1 MIKYTYT
8 FLLLLLS
15 FSLVQAQRIRDPRQ
29 AKNATELELIF
40 KENSEAQK
48 KLVQAKAAALNIP
61 LREVLKNGV
70 EREFVAVSKTG
81 MPIYY
86 QTTNNLDAAR
96 TISTNKVWPLG
107 SLGLN
112 LSGIGMTNRLGV
124 WDGGSVLTSH
134 QEFQS
139 RATQTDGLSDHATHV
154 AGTMSAG
161 GVVAN
166 AKGMSYQAPIKCYDW
181 NSDASEM
188 SSAASIGMLVSNHSY
203 SQISG
208 WQYNDD
214 LNRWEFWSDPNVSL
228 TEDHKYGFYD
238 DISEQWDQIAFSYPN
253 YLPFVAA
260 GNDRNEPSTIPSTY
274 YIRNTNGSWVVGSST
289 NKPGK
294 VGPYNSISGGSANA
308 KNVLTVGAVNK
319 ITTGWTKASDVVMSS
334 FSGWGP
340 TDDGRI
346 KPDVVA
352 NGVAVNSSIST
363 SNTAYATLNGT
374 SMATPNASGSALLI
388 QQHHMNLK
396 GVPMRASTLKGLI
409 IHTADEAGTTV
420 GPDYSFGWG
429 LMNTGKAVSTLSDTI
444 KNAVFQNSLSTSG
457 TYTYTFFSDGI
468 TPIRAT
474 ICWTDRQGT
483 SPIPSLNPLTKMLVN
498 DLDLRIKRNSDNTAY
513 MPYVLNV
520 SAPTAAATTG
530 DNTIDNVEQVY
541 IAAPTAGTYTITV
554 SGKGTL
560 VGGSQTYALIVTG
573 ITPKPQAGFTVN
585 SRVICSSRTASFTD
599 QSSGATNR
607 MWYFPGG
614 NPSQST
620 SLNPTITYTIPGIYP
635 VALRISSGSGYD
647 SIYRDDYI
655 TVGGLSL
662 PFEETFESTSSTRSL
677 WTIDN
682 PNNDTTWRYWTVG
695 GSSPGN
701 TAMGINNYDWPRVV
715 FLDRINSPILDLKGY
730 QSAVLNFQHAYTR
743 FDSASTDSLI
753 IYISTNC
760 GTNYTKLASF
770 GENGKGSFATAP
782 TGNYYSSSKFIPS
795 QASDWCGDSINACI
809 SVNLNAYAGSS
820 NVRIRFEQKSNAG
833 NNMYL
838 DNIKVSGTANAPIA
852 NFYSLT
858 KTVCVGDEVQLLDS
872 SRNQPKEWKWT
883 VNDADTLIY
892 SIRNPKVKFIS
903 AGLKTIMLWVKN
915 ASGED
920 SISKIGY
927 INVLA
932 SPAAAAVSSS
942 KGSVICDGD
951 SSMISTDA
959 TSNFVWF
966 KNNVLIVQTATS
978 FYQKEEGLFF
988 VRVTGTNGCRS
999 KSNEVNV
1006 EAGITPAKPVLTKD
1020 LTANAFCEGGSFN
1033 MTSSANLNN
1042 QWYVNDTLYL
1052 GQTNKVLN
1060 YNDGGEFKAQVNDKG
1075 CAIFSDS
1082 LVITKLPKPV
1092 TSEIS
1097 GATWA
1102 VKGDTASFSVVPGM
1116 VGSMFNWTLT
1126 GGSVQSGSGSSNVVI
1141 QFNSVNSSVINV
1153 QENASNGCK
1162 GAIKTININLVNTGL
1177 NNLALGDM
1185 LKLYPNPANEIMVL
1199 DFALAKHGNY
1209 SYAVYNSMG
1218 QKVQVEEVLGASN
1231 TGSKMLQVAHLPE
1244 GIYIIRI
1251 TQLGKEYKQ
1260 TFVKN

>member
-1 MIKYTYT
+1 
-8 FLLLLLS
+8 
-15 FSLVQAQRIRDPRQ
+15 
-29 AKNATELELIF
+29 
-40 KENSEAQK
+40 
-48 KLVQAKAAALNIP
+48 
-61 LREVLKNGV
+61 
-70 EREFVAVSKTG
+70 
-81 MPIYY
+81 
-86 QTTNNLDAAR
+86 
-96 TISTNKVWPLG
+96 
-107 SLGLN
+107 
-112 LSGIGMTNRLGV
+112 MTNRLGV
-124 WDGGSVLTSH
+124 WDGGKVLNTH

-139 RATQTDGLSDHATHV
+139 RATQVDGASGLSDHATHV
-154 AGTMSAG
+154 AGTMVAG

-188 SSAASIGMLVSNHSY
+188 SSAANSGMLVSNHSY

-208 WQYNDD
+208 WQYNDN
-214 LNRWEFWSDPNVSL
+214 LSRWEFWSDPNVSL

-260 GNDRNEPSTIPSTY
+260 GNDRNEPATIPSTY
-274 YIRNTNGSWVVGSST
+274 YIRNTSGSWVLGSST

-319 ITTGWTKASDVVMSS
+319 ITSGWSKSSDVVMSS

-352 NGVAVNSSIST
+352 NGVAVNSCIST
-363 SNTAYATLNGT
+363 SNTAYASLNGT

-388 QQHHMNLK
+388 QQHQMNLK
-396 GVPMRASTLKGLI
+396 GTPMRASTLKGLI

-420 GPDYSFGWG
+420 GPDYTFGWG
-429 LMNTGKAVSTLSDTI
+429 LMNTAKAVSTISDTI
-444 KNAVFQNSLSTSG
+444 KSAIFQNSLSTSG
-457 TYTYTFFSDGI
+457 TYTFTFFSDGV

-474 ICWTDRQGT
+474 ICWTDRQGN
-483 SPIPSLNPLTKMLVN
+483 SPAPSLNPTTKMLVN
-498 DLDLRIKRNSDNTAY
+498 DLDLRIKRNSDNTTF

-520 SAPTAAATTG
+520 ATPTAAATTG

-541 IAAPTAGTYTITV
+541 IAAPTAGTYTITI
-554 SGKGTL
+554 SGKGSL
-560 VGGSQTYALIVTG
+560 VGGSQAYALIVTG
-573 ITPKPQAGFTVN
+573 ITPKPQAGFTV
-585 SRVICSSRTASFTD
+585 SSKVICSARTAAFTD
-599 QSSGATNR
+599 QSSGATSR

-614 NPSQST
+614 SPSQST
-620 SLNPTITYTIPGIYP
+620 SLNPTITYNLPGVYP
-635 VALRISSGSGYD
+635 VALRISSSSGYD

-662 PFEETFESTSSTRSL
+662 PFEETFESSSPTRSL

-682 PNNDTTWRYWTVG
+682 PNNDTAWRYWTVG
-695 GSSPGN
+695 GTSPGN
-701 TAMGINNYDWPRVV
+701 TAMGINNYDWQK
-715 FLDRINSPILDLKGY
+715 LNLSDRINSPIIDLKGY
-730 QSAVLNFQHAYTR
+730 QNAVLNFQHAYTR
-743 FDSASTDSLI
+743 FDTASSDSLI

-760 GTNYTKLASF
+760 GTNFTRLAAF

-782 TGNYYSSSKFIPS
+782 NGNYYSSSKFIPS
-795 QASDWCGDSINACI
+795 QVSDWCGDSINACL
-809 SVNLNAYAGSS
+809 SVNLSSYVGNS
-820 NVRIRFEQKSNAG
+820 NVRIRFEQKANAG

-838 DNIKVSGTANAPIA
+838 DNIKVSGVANAPIA

-872 SRNQPKEWKWT
+872 SRNQAKEWKWN
-883 VNDADTLIY
+883 VSDADTTMYTIK
-892 SIRNPKVKFIS
+892 NPKVKFTS
-903 AGLKTIMLWVKN
+903 AGLKSIMLWVKN
-915 ASGED
+915 ESGED
-920 SISKIGY
+920 SITKVGY

-932 SPAAAAVSSS
+932 SPALPTVSTS
-942 KGSVICDGD
+942 KGNIICNGD

-966 KNNVLIVQTATS
+966 KNNIITTQTATS
-978 FYQKEEGLFF
+978 FYQKEEGLFY
-988 VRVTGTNGCRS
+988 VRVTGSNGCRS
-999 KSNEVNV
+999 KSNEVMI
-1006 EAGITPAKPVLTKD
+1006 EAGITPAKPILTKD

-1033 MTSSANLNN
+1033 ITSSANLNN

-1060 YNDGGEFKAQVNDKG
+1060 YNEGGEIKVEVSDKG
-1075 CAIFSDS
+1075 CAVFSDS
-1082 LVITKLPKPV
+1082 LVITKLPKPI

-1116 VGSMFNWTLT
+1116 SGSVFNWTLT
-1126 GGSVQSGSGSSNVVI
+1126 GGSVQSGSGSSAVVI
-1141 QFNSVNSSVINV
+1141 QFNSGNSSVINV

-1162 GAIKTININLVNTGL
+1162 GVVKTINVSLVNTGV

-1185 LKLYPNPANEIMVL
+1185 VKVYPNPANELMLL
-1199 DFALAKHGNY
+1199 DFALAKQGNY

-1218 QKVQVEEVLGASN
+1218 QKVQVEEVLGATSN
-1231 TGSKMLQVAHLPE
+1231 GSKMLQVVHLPK
-1244 GIYIIRI
+1244 GIYILRI